1 MATYQIYELSAR
13 AVMSYAAEQDGV
25 YTFALN
31 RSATE
36 HCKVPGAKHEQ
47 DSCAM
52 FHQLMYQLHGKGWR
66 ERGEEKV
73 TALSDVLFYMDF
85 AGIFDR
91 RGTGRTQQARREKA
105 RDMFRPEGITL
116 DFGSGPH
123 RYVAFE
129 RSASMS
135 RQSRL
140 SFIRAD
146 LYETHAPAD
155 HAEHG
160 TGPMPAQQTLRL
172 QRSHVLQRNPGGRHP
187 H

>member
-1 MATYQIYELSAR
+1 
-13 AVMSYAAEQDGV
+13 
-25 YTFALN
+25 
-31 RSATE
+31 
-36 HCKVPGAKHEQ
+36 
-47 DSCAM
+47 M

-66 ERGEEKV
+66 ERSDEKV

-91 RGTGRTQQARREKA
+91 RGTGKTQQARRETA

-116 DFGSGPH
+116 DFGSGPC

-140 SFIRAD
+140 SFIRGICMSPCAI
-146 LYETHAPAD
+146 
-155 HAEHG
+155 G
-160 TGPMPAQQTLRL
+160 
-172 QRSHVLQRNPGGRHP
+172 SC
-187 H
+187 

>member
-1 MATYQIYELSAR
+1 MLR
-13 AVMSYAAEQDGV
+13 RKDGV

-66 ERGEEKV
+66 ERSDEKV

-105 RDMFRPEGITL
+105 RDHVPSRGDYPGLRQRPL
-116 DFGSGPH
+116 P
-123 RYVAFE
+123 AMWPM
-129 RSASMS
+129 SAP
-135 RQSRL
+135 
-140 SFIRAD
+140 
-146 LYETHAPAD
+146 PA
-155 HAEHG
+155 
-160 TGPMPAQQTLRL
+160 
-172 QRSHVLQRNPGGRHP
+172 
-187 H
+187 